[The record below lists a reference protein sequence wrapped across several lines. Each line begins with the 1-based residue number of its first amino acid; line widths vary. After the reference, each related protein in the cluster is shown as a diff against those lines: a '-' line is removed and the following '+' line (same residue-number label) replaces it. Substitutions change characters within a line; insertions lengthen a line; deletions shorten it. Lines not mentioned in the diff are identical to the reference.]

1 MTNIVP
7 SPVTH
12 HYGNV
17 TNSGILAPGN
27 SIGTTTIVGNYTHAA
42 GATYTVE
49 ANAAG
54 QSDKLIVT
62 GTATLNAAP

>member
-1 MTNIVP
+1 
-7 SPVTH
+7 
-12 HYGNV
+12 V